1 MKTIPLALSSIITS
15 TFLALAPCS
24 LKAQAAQEFG
34 ISKVEPQLVT
44 TPSVTYSG
52 ATQKSNPGGAK
63 KWLEIETSFTW
74 QPRAATDKYADDVV
88 VNYYVLLANKSAA
101 APQGTLLTGQV
112 TLTSIPAKQNDLKS
126 VMYVSPRALERFFNG
141 AVPSSISSAVT
152 AYGATISYKGQ
163 VQCEKSINATG
174 QWWNQVQQTPGY
186 LLTKSETPFAPL
198 NSDYY
203 EQVKKQ

>member
-1 MKTIPLALSSIITS
+1 MKTIPLARPSIIT
-15 TFLALAPCS
+15 ALLVGFSLCS
-24 LKAQAAQEFG
+24 LKAQTTPEFG

-52 ATQKSNPGGAK
+52 ATQKATQGGAK

-74 QPRAATDKYADDVV
+74 QPRTATDKYADDVV
-88 VNYYVLLANKSAA
+88 VNYYVLLANKSAT

-112 TLTSIPAKQNDLKS
+112 TLNSIPAKQNDLKS
-126 VMYVSPRALERFFNG
+126 VMYVSPRTLERFFNG
-141 AVPSSISSAVT
+141 ATPSSISSAVI

-163 VQCEKSINATG
+163 VQCEKSVNATG

-186 LLTKSETPFAPL
+186 LLTKGETPFAPL
-198 NSDYY
+198 NWDYY